1 MQHALF
7 VVDDDFWCTQVEQAT
22 QTVVAVDH
30 SAVQVV
36 QVGSCKTSTVQLH
49 HWAQV
54 WRNNWNDVKHHCFWI
69 VDQAAGIVATVERS
83 DDLEALDGFL
93 LALSA
98 QHFAVV
104 AVDDRIAQ
112 QYFFCFE
119 VDGVDQRLDRLCT
132 GATNEILAVAIFDF
146 APQLF
151 VFDDHAGVHL
161 AEGVECALCQV
172 DFTCVT
178 IGDRLQV
185 FVDQLLTN
193 TNVGFFSTRLLELFK
208 FGFSIFLTLL
218 DFFFTVLDQLIAVF
232 KRFFFK
238 FWKLSVA
245 LVDVD
250 ARYQPGCE
258 VNNLLELLCLDFLAW
273 LEAAQE
279 VCKP

>member
-7 VVDDDFWCTQVEQAT
+7 VIDNDFWCTQVEQAA

-49 HWAQV
+49 HRAQV
-54 WRNNWNDVKHHCFWI
+54 WRNNWNDVEHHCLWI
-69 VDQAAGIVATVERS
+69 VDQAASIVATVERRN
-83 DDLEALDGFL
+83 DLEALDGLL

-98 QHFAVV
+98 QHLAVI
-104 AVDDRIAQ
+104 AIDDRIAQ

-119 VDGVDQRLDRLCT
+119 VDGVNERFDRFCT
-132 GATNEILAVAIFDF
+132 SATNEILAVAIFDF

-151 VFDDHAGVHL
+151 VFNDHAGVHL
-161 AEGVECALCQV
+161 AKGVKCALCQV
-172 DFTCVT
+172 NFTCIT

-193 TNVGFFSTRLLELFK
+193 TNVGFFGARLLQLFK

-218 DFFFTVLDQLIAVF
+218 DFFFAVL
-232 KRFFFK
+232 
-238 FWKLSVA
+238 
-245 LVDVD
+245 
-250 ARYQPGCE
+250 
-258 VNNLLELLCLDFLAW
+258 N
-273 LEAAQE
+273 
-279 VCKP
+279 